1 MKGAMTRYLQELT
14 ETREMLDGRYDE
26 IKSGR
31 VTPIDGET
39 FFDSLR
45 QREDELLKKRKLK

>member
-1 MKGAMTRYLQELT
+1 MKHAMTGYLQKLT
-14 ETREMLDGRYDE
+14 EAREMLDGRYDD

-39 FFDSLR
+39 FFEACASVKMNR
-45 QREDELLKKRKLK
+45 SRSVI

>member
-1 MKGAMTRYLQELT
+1 MKNAMAGYRQDLMEA
-14 ETREMLDGRYDE
+14 REMLDGRYDD

-31 VTPIDGET
+31 VTPIDGEA

-45 QREDELLKKRKLK
+45 QREDELLKKRNLK

>member
-1 MKGAMTRYLQELT
+1 MKHAMTGYLQKLT
-14 ETREMLDGRYDE
+14 EAREMLDGRYDD

-39 FFDSLR
+39 FFDNLR
-45 QREDELLKKRKLK
+45 QREDELLKKRNLK